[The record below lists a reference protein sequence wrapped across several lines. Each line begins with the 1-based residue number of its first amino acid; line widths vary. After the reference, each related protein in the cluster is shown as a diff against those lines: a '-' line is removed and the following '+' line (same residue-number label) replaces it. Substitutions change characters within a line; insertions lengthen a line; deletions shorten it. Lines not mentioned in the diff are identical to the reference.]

1 MAHRSVSTAAKDK
14 FTMANILIAGCGYV
28 GTALGLRLAAAGHMV
43 WGIRRSADGMP
54 SGIRPLTADLTAPET
69 LHDLPAGLDFVFYTA
84 APNGSE
90 DAAYRAIYVDGL
102 RSVLQA
108 LVRQHQ
114 SPRRILLTSST
125 AVYAQS
131 AGEWVDETSPTEP
144 QHFTGRRVL
153 EGEKVLLAGPFPAT
167 VVRLGG
173 IYGPGRTSL
182 IERVRQGLATCRQGL
197 PLYTNRIHRDDCAG
211 ALHHLMTLPQP
222 DACYIGVDH
231 EPVDYCDLLRWL
243 AARLGA
249 PPPRLE
255 ASTVLDT
262 RRHRTNK
269 RCRHARLIASG
280 YVFRY
285 PTFREGY
292 AALLAQAAADA
303 SSAMDG
309 QNVP

>member
-1 MAHRSVSTAAKDK
+1 
-14 FTMANILIAGCGYV
+14 MANILIAGCGYV
-28 GTALGLRLAAAGHMV
+28 GTALGLRLAAAGHIV
-43 WGIRRSADGMP
+43 WGIRRSAEGLP
-54 SGIRPLTADLTAPET
+54 AGIRHLAADLTAPET
-69 LHDLPAGLDFVFYTA
+69 LQDLPPALDVVFYTA

-90 DAAYRAIYVDGL
+90 EAAYRAIYVDGL
-102 RSVLQA
+102 RYVLEA

-114 SPRRILLTSST
+114 SPRRVLLTSST

-153 EGEKVLLAGPFPAT
+153 EGERVLLDGPFPGT
-167 VVRLGG
+167 VLRLGG

-182 IERVRQGLATCRQGL
+182 IDRVRQGLATCREGP

-222 DACYIGVDH
+222 DSRYIGVDH
-231 EPVDYCDLLRWL
+231 EPADYCDLLRWL
-243 AARLGA
+243 AAQLGA

-255 ASTVLDT
+255 ASSGTDT
-262 RRHRTNK
+262 RRLRTNK
-269 RCRHARLIASG
+269 RCRHDKLIASG
-280 YVFRY
+280 YVFHY

-292 AALLAQAAADA
+292 AALLAQAAAEA
-303 SSAMDG
+303 
-309 QNVP
+309 